1 MIDEGSGALPRAP
14 GYLNEEETGTGR
26 RFGFLCEAD
35 RLKSVERANVLMDLS
50 RPENSAEHSWHVA
63 LYAMVFGASDRAIAM
78 LLLHDLVEID
88 VGDHP
93 IHLNHDAAAL
103 AAAEDAAARRLFG
116 MLPGGDAAL
125 ALWREFEAG
134 QSADARMAKRMDH
147 VQPMFQVLLAPAPLA
162 DHLAIVR
169 DNMDGGRA
177 ARLSEEW
184 PEAMAAARDLL
195 AGRGVAGDLGRRLAF
210 LAEADQLKSVYRAS
224 TLCDASRHE
233 NSAEHS
239 WHLALYALVLAGY
252 AGPGVEIG
260 RVIRMLILH
269 DLVEID
275 TGDVPIHSANGAAH
289 HGAAQL
295 AAEAA
300 AAARIFGLL
309 PDAQGQAFRALWA
322 EFEENETP
330 DAVFAKSLDR
340 AQPVMQNIA
349 AGGGSWIAYDVTYA
363 QLVERVGSRIER
375 GAPRLWG
382 WLDARAHGFFEK
394 PS

>member
-162 DHLAIVR
+162 
-169 DNMDGGRA
+169 
-177 ARLSEEW
+177 
-184 PEAMAAARDLL
+184 P
-195 AGRGVAGDLGRRLAF
+195 AGRRRPAT
-210 LAEADQLKSVYRAS
+210 ATSGTMRVCDTTSSSS
-224 TLCDASRHE
+224 TSTAPSWTRRPGSSRR
-233 NSAEHS
+233 S
-239 WHLALYALVLAGY
+239 GT
-252 AGPGVEIG
+252 
-260 RVIRMLILH
+260 R
-269 DLVEID
+269 
-275 TGDVPIHSANGAAH
+275 T
-289 HGAAQL
+289 
-295 AAEAA
+295 
-300 AAARIFGLL
+300 
-309 PDAQGQAFRALWA
+309 
-322 EFEENETP
+322 
-330 DAVFAKSLDR
+330 
-340 AQPVMQNIA
+340 
-349 AGGGSWIAYDVTYA
+349 
-363 QLVERVGSRIER
+363 
-375 GAPRLWG
+375 
-382 WLDARAHGFFEK
+382 
-394 PS
+394 